1 MRYLG
6 IDYGKRW
13 IGLAIADTRVNVV
26 IPMEVIENKGEEKLF
41 SRLSDLIKGEKIGE
55 LVIGV
60 PYSLN
65 SQKSAQTKETLD
77 FVKKLSECVKI
88 PVHEE
93 DERLTSQGAAKLA
106 VNGFGKETRM
116 HSNAAALILDS
127 FIARQNKG

>member
-26 IPMEVIENKGEEKLF
+26 IPMEVIENKGE
-41 SRLSDLIKGEKIGE
+41 
-55 LVIGV
+55 
-60 PYSLN
+60 
-65 SQKSAQTKETLD
+65 ETLD

-127 FIARQNKG
+127 FIARQNKS

>member
-13 IGLAIADTRVNVV
+13 VGLAIADTRVNVV
-26 IPMEVIENKGEEKLF
+26 IPMEAIENKGEEKLLA
-41 SRLSDLIKGEKIGE
+41 RLNDIIKGEKIDE
-55 LVIGV
+55 LVIGM

-77 FVKKLSECVKI
+77 FARKLGAGVKI
-88 PVHEE
+88 PVREE

>member
-13 IGLAIADTRVNVV
+13 VGLAIADMRVNVV
-26 IPMEVIENKGEEKLF
+26 IPMEAIENKGEEKL
-41 SRLSDLIKGEKIGE
+41 LAQLNDIINGEKIDE
-55 LVIGV
+55 LVIGM

-77 FVKKLSECVKI
+77 FARKLTAGVKI
-88 PVHEE
+88 PVREE

-127 FIARQNKG
+127 FIARQNKS

>member
-26 IPMEVIENKGEEKLF
+26 IPIEVIENKGEEKLF
-41 SRLSDLIKGEKIGE
+41 SRLNDLIKGEKIGE

>member
-1 MRYLG
+1 MSYLG

-41 SRLSDLIKGEKIGE
+41 SRLSDLIKGEKIDG

>member
-13 IGLAIADTRVNVV
+13 VGLAIADMRVNVV
-26 IPMEVIENKGEEKLF
+26 IPMEAIENKGEEKL
-41 SRLSDLIKGEKIGE
+41 LAQLNDIIKGEKIDE
-55 LVIGV
+55 LVIGM

>member
-6 IDYGKRW
+6 IDYGKHW

-41 SRLSDLIKGEKIGE
+41 SRLSDLIKGEKIDE

-127 FIARQNKG
+127 FIARQNKS

>member
-6 IDYGKRW
+6 IDYGKHW

-41 SRLSDLIKGEKIGE
+41 SRLSDLIKGEKIDE

>member
-13 IGLAIADTRVNVV
+13 VGLAIADMRVNVV
-26 IPMEVIENKGEEKLF
+26 IPMEAIENKGEEKL
-41 SRLSDLIKGEKIGE
+41 LAQLNDIINGEKIDE
-55 LVIGV
+55 LVIGM

-77 FVKKLSECVKI
+77 FARKLATGVKI
-88 PVHEE
+88 PVREE

-116 HSNAAALILDS
+116 HSNAAALFLET
-127 FIARQNKG
+127 FISRKNI

>member
-41 SRLSDLIKGEKIGE
+41 SRLNDLIKGEKIGE

>member
-13 IGLAIADTRVNVV
+13 IGMAIADTRVNVV

>member
-41 SRLSDLIKGEKIGE
+41 SRLSDLIKGEKIDE

>member
-127 FIARQNKG
+127 FIARQNKS

>member
-41 SRLSDLIKGEKIGE
+41 SRLNDLIKGEKIGE

-127 FIARQNKG
+127 FIVRQNKG

>member
-13 IGLAIADTRVNVV
+13 VGLAIADMRVNVV
-26 IPMEVIENKGEEKLF
+26 IPMEAIENKGEEKL
-41 SRLSDLIKGEKIGE
+41 LAQLNDIIKGEKIDE
-55 LVIGV
+55 LVIGM

-77 FVKKLSECVKI
+77 FARKLTAGVKI
-88 PVHEE
+88 PVREE

>member
-13 IGLAIADTRVNVV
+13 VGVAIADMRVNVV
-26 IPMEVIENKGEEKLF
+26 IPMEAIENKGEEKL
-41 SRLSDLIKGEKIGE
+41 LAQLNDIINGEKIDE
-55 LVIGV
+55 LVIGM

-77 FVKKLSECVKI
+77 FARKLTAGVKI
-88 PVHEE
+88 PVREE